1 MKNRHRYGNLLGY
14 VDISMNLLMC
24 FVILF
29 AFAFMLIKLQ
39 ETVTETKSK
48 LSTTS
53 KLVIH
58 LNWPDDNTNDIDL
71 WARSTN
77 PKTVVGFKSKD
88 STNMFLDNDNLGKMS
103 HVVKKSD
110 GSVVTTFGN
119 NENIQ
124 IKDCTNT
131 RITVNLHY
139 YRNNSDSGEAV
150 SALVELIKLEPYA
163 LIRLSTVKLAR
174 PGQER
179 TAFQFDLDEA
189 CNVSNITEEQ
199 SLFVLSELPTPSGA
213 NSMGLPPPG
222 PTAPG
227 GP

>member
-1 MKNRHRYGNLLGY
+1 MRNRHRYGNLLGY

-39 ETVTETKSK
+39 DTVTETKSK

-58 LNWPDDNTNDIDL
+58 LNWPDENTEDIDI

-77 PKTVVGFKSKD
+77 PKVVVGFRSKD
-88 STNMFLDNDNLGKMS
+88 SASMFLDNDNLGKLS
-103 HVVKKSD
+103 HMVKKSD
-110 GSVVTTFGN
+110 GTVVTTFGN

-139 YRNNSDSGEAV
+139 YRNNSESGEPV
-150 SALVELIKLEPYA
+150 NALVELIKLEPYT
-163 LIRLSTVKLAR
+163 LLRLATVKLDK

-179 TAFQFDLDEA
+179 TAFQFDIDDS
-189 CNVSNITEEQ
+189 CNVTNISDEQ
-199 SLFVLSELPTPSGA
+199 SLFVLAELPNPTMP
-213 NSMGLPPPG
+213 NSMGVPPPG